1 MDRPSLTSSR
11 IRTPWPSRLTRPL
24 LLVLTLA
31 MALGAAV
38 VGSLASGN
46 ENGAPTTAGMAQAPS
61 LEALSAACRTD
72 NPYFVTTCFAKGGA
86 WGEPAL
92 VAFRNTPDNSD
103 HHVLALHRDIGAS
116 YGLAVDPEGRSI
128 YVAAYHKRGTPF
140 GPLGP
145 GGIYRVDL
153 ESGDVERWATVANV
167 GTDRHERQNDYFP
180 DTRARDVTGVIGLGD
195 LDLSEDGT
203 QLYVTNLLRRE
214 IVRYDVATKR
224 VLGQIAIGAFDE
236 VWYPDARPF
245 GLKVW
250 RGQLYHGVVNSAQR
264 SQDID
269 DLWAYV
275 YASDLDGSNMR
286 EVVSFSL
293 DFPRG
298 MALRFGGFNVP
309 ARWQVWRNGWNTV
322 AGGGLFGRG
331 IGYYPQPMLSDI
343 EFTDGGDI
351 ILGFRD
357 RFGDMTFFSPGQEN
371 PPGEGTGTPAGDI
384 LIGRATDDGRWVV
397 EPNPE
402 FYAQDAGPGL
412 GSSQST
418 HDETGFGGLARVRA
432 ADVVVTTGLAPQA
445 ISSGGA
451 YWFDNVS
458 GDNIAREEL
467 YRLADDRPNFGKANG
482 LGDVELLCPA
492 SLPTSTPT
500 ASATATSTPL
510 ATATPTATT
519 KPTLTSTPTA
529 TPTPY
534 RIYVPYGE
542 NECIPEKRFVDVVL
556 VLDRSTSMLR
566 SVEEGGLPKNEAAI
580 AAARSFVDILALEP
594 DPLGRHDQIAVV
606 GFNDTAWT
614 EIPLT
619 NDRAAAHEALE
630 RIRTKTMEGTRLDL
644 ALLEGQKPL
653 DGPERIP
660 ANTAILIL
668 LTDGL
673 PNRVPFDAAAGGSQ
687 EKTVEAAADSL
698 KAKDTSIYAIGL
710 GRPNDIHP
718 LLMLQ
723 IVTERYQYYY
733 APRSEDLEGIYRI
746 IADTFTFCGR
756 KRVPPPTPCIPEH
769 RHADIILV
777 LDTSTS
783 MDRGT
788 RAGRSKLDAALDAAR
803 TMAGELSLE
812 RDGWGRQDRLA
823 IVGFN
828 DVAWTEL
835 PLSDDR
841 VAIAA
846 ALDAL
851 ALKSAEGTRLDLA
864 LLQALET
871 HRASWAL
878 PANTPTVV
886 LLTDGLPNRVPF
898 GPGSAHPECQSQE
911 CTVLL
916 AATTVKAAGLRLF
929 TIGLGL
935 PDDVL
940 RRLLEEAAT
949 TPRDYTF
956 APDGED
962 LAAIYRQIAGRVR
975 SCP

>member
-1 MDRPSLTSSR
+1 
-11 IRTPWPSRLTRPL
+11 
-24 LLVLTLA
+24 LA
-31 MALGAAV
+31 AF
-38 VGSLASGN
+38 S
-46 ENGAPTTAGMAQAPS
+46 TA
-61 LEALSAACRTD
+61 RR
-72 NPYFVTTCFAKGGA
+72 
-86 WGEPAL
+86 GE
-92 VAFRNTPDNSD
+92 FWQR
-103 HHVLALHRDIGAS
+103 
-116 YGLAVDPEGRSI
+116 
-128 YVAAYHKRGTPF
+128 
-140 GPLGP
+140 
-145 GGIYRVDL
+145 
-153 ESGDVERWATVANV
+153 
-167 GTDRHERQNDYFP
+167 
-180 DTRARDVTGVIGLGD
+180 
-195 LDLSEDGT
+195 
-203 QLYVTNLLRRE
+203 
-214 IVRYDVATKR
+214 
-224 VLGQIAIGAFDE
+224 
-236 VWYPDARPF
+236 DARPF
-245 GLKVW
+245 GLGVRDGW
-250 RGQLYHGVVNSAQR
+250 VYHGIVNSAKRGQNLAN
-264 SQDID
+264 
-269 DLWAYV
+269 LWAYV
-275 YASDLDGSNMR
+275 YASRPTGTAMR
-286 EVVSFSL
+286 RVASTWLGHARDANHADWRPWPE
-293 DFPRG
+293 DDDQGRRQTQFPH
-298 MALRFGGFNVP
+298 
-309 ARWQVWRNGWNTV
+309 
-322 AGGGLFGRG
+322 
-331 IGYYPQPMLSDI
+331 PMLTDI
-343 EFTDGGDI
+343 EFTATGNMILGLRDRYIDTGPSLTEVFRRAPGDI
-351 ILGFRD
+351 ILARRTGE
-357 RFGDMTFFSPGQEN
+357 MTWEVEDLSSEEHYNQDV
-371 PPGEGTGTPAGDI
+371 TVIAGRGNTYNE
-384 LIGRATDDGRWVV
+384 LAV
-397 EPNPE
+397 
-402 FYAQDAGPGL
+402 
-412 GSSQST
+412 
-418 HDETGFGGLARVRA
+418 GGLARLYSR
-432 ADVVVTTGLAPQA
+432 DVVVTTAVNPFRAYSDGA
-445 ISSGGA
+445 I
-451 YWFDNVS
+451 WFDNPT
-458 GDNIAREEL
+458 GDDVGREEL
-467 YRLADDRPNFGKANG
+467 LYNALRHDGPQGKMQG
-482 LGDVELLCPA
+482 LGDVEAICFTP
-492 SLPTSTPT
+492 PTPT
-500 ASATATSTPL
+500 PTLTPPP
-510 ATATPTATT
+510 TPTATQT
-519 KPTLTSTPTA
+519 PRHTVTPLPTDTPTA